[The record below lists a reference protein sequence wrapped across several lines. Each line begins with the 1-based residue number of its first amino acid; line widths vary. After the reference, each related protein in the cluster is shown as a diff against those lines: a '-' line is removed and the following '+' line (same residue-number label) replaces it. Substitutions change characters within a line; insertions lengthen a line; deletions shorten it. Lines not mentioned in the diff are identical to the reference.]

1 MFQRDTRL
9 CSGCAFALVRV
20 FKSYLSSGPRALPQQ
35 CAPQPGLPSP
45 LGFVL
50 LLQVFD
56 PADVALYVFLI
67 GFCVCVCP
75 NQCLSIIYFLMTHDL
90 EHYFLNCA
98 MRWNLLVLLLVG
110 LILFHEAVVGWRL
123 HYDRRTQEGSQAWH
137 PCWGDE
143 NSSGLA
149 GPSPGGVSFS
159 GPPLHQVMLGFLTV
173 WSWDPKGSISRS
185 PTVQALI
192 SLLHVC

>member
-98 MRWNLLVLLLVG
+98 MR
-110 LILFHEAVVGWRL
+110 
-123 HYDRRTQEGSQAWH
+123 
-137 PCWGDE
+137 
-143 NSSGLA
+143 
-149 GPSPGGVSFS
+149 
-159 GPPLHQVMLGFLTV
+159 
-173 WSWDPKGSISRS
+173 
-185 PTVQALI
+185 
-192 SLLHVC
+192 